1 MITTNSLPK
10 CRCFQLRTICRSQ
23 QLSFAG
29 FFVIQTMVRSGG
41 TIKKTVVPPGRKIIT
56 FFSVSKICEAHCT
69 FNKVNMVWNSH
80 PGHFNRDVL
89 YYCVDRELKSCK
101 DSQEVTRLLGELER
115 VRERNKQLEDELSQ
129 TTTSNQ

>member
-1 MITTNSLPK
+1 MQVPTV
-10 CRCFQLRTICRSQ
+10 
-23 QLSFAG
+23 
-29 FFVIQTMVRSGG
+29 VISRLLCDPDHGA
-41 TIKKTVVPPGRKIIT
+41 IWWNNRKTVVPPGRKIIT

-69 FNKVNMVWNSH
+69 FNKVNMVWNNH